1 MKQETK
7 ELLSVAGIVLV
18 VGVLFILLCLQGCSP
33 KCYPESV
40 EVHDTI
46 LKTDSFYIEKVRD
59 SIVYRWRE
67 DSTREYVRDSVSLR
81 QKGDTI
87 WIEKYHF
94 SDKYKGA
101 SSTTEQATKS
111 SIKQDEKSTDKQ
123 SKSETQVIV
132 KKERYTPPFYV
143 WGAWWLGI
151 TIALIVLRVAV
162 WVCSKIPATKI
173 YAEMVQSF
181 VRKIVNIII

>member
-7 ELLSVAGIVLV
+7 ELLNVAGIVLV

-33 KCYPESV
+33 KCYPERV

-46 LKTDSFYIEKVRD
+46 LKTDSFYLEKVRD

-67 DSTREYVRDSVSLR
+67 DSTREYVRDSVSVR

-87 WIEKYHF
+87 FIEKYHY

-101 SSTTEQATKS
+101 SSTTEQSTSS
-111 SIKQDEKSTDKQ
+111 SIKQDEKSADKQ

-132 KKERYTPPFYV
+132 KKERYTPAFYV

-162 WVCSKIPATKI
+162 WVCSKIPATKM

-181 VRKIVNIII
+181 VRKILNKII